1 MRQAIFFENAAAALT
16 ETAAAAN
23 EQQLVIQSNRLNF
36 Q

>member
-1 MRQAIFFENAAAALT
+1 MRQAIFFAIAAAAAAT
-16 ETAAAAN
+16 ATAATH